1 MEGQD
6 SISCNYEQHGASI
19 VSERVAIPSS
29 NQHLNLV
36 GKALCRKHYNKLIVN
51 AKKSK
56 TNNICS
62 HLKHKS
68 YVSTARYGTEGKKFK
83 KAPERLVKLFKLPHG
98 AMMCHHC
105 LYETDKDSEYTN
117 LADYLPA
124 TERISTENIQQFQG
138 RSYVLRSDVIYS
150 ESDFQELESAYCEVC
165 RELDETKLRK

>member
-1 MEGQD
+1 MSRQSFQHEKAEKRKAQYCDLEGQD

-29 NQHLNLV
+29 NQQLNLLD
-36 GKALCRKHYNKLIVN
+36 KDIYRKHYNKLKVN

-62 HLKHKS
+62 HPKHKS

-83 KAPERLVKLFKLPHG
+83 KAPERLVKFFKLPHG

-105 LYETDKDSEYTN
+105 LYETDKNSEYIN

-124 TERISTENIQQFQG
+124 TERISTENIKQFQVDLT
-138 RSYVLRSDVIYS
+138 Y
-150 ESDFQELESAYCEVC
+150 
-165 RELDETKLRK
+165 